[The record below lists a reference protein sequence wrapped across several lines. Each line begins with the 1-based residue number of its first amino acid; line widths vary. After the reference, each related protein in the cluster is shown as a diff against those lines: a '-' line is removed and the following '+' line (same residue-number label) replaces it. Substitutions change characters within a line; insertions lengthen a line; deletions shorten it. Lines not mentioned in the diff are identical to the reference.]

1 MKTKIGVVLPE
12 AKEEVR
18 KDSPQNLQ
26 VLHGLADTLT
36 LDIWPPEEW
45 AN

>member
-1 MKTKIGVVLPE
+1 MKTEKDWSGAPRSQEE
-12 AKEEVR
+12 AR

-36 LDIWPPEEW
+36 LDIWPPEVR
-45 AN
+45 